1 MSKASKSLSKAKGKA
16 EVDLFD
22 VNVIE
27 NFRFQASTGIRY
39 GMVFKKIQSGERLR
53 KVAFTVIV
61 FIVCVWTIAVSVTKK
76 LRFHSV
82 WSGSQYPSYFRFIL
96 CSMYPLYCFLKN

>member
-16 EVDLFD
+16 KVDLFD

-39 GMVFKKIQSGERLR
+39 GMVFKKVQSGERLR

-61 FIVCVWTIAVSVTKK
+61 FIVCVWTIAVSVTKSCVFIPCGRGLSI
-76 LRFHSV
+76 LRIL
-82 WSGSQYPSYFRFIL
+82 GSSFVACIH
-96 CSMYPLYCFLKN
+96 CIAS